1 MCSGDTL
8 RLVSGLFLTRDLG
21 ARELKGI
28 EQPMRLHQVV
38 QQSGVRSRLDV
49 APRRPHAVRR
59 PAAGARAARGP
70 VGAERRGTRPG
81 GPYLRRGGDR
91 EVPAAELRSE
101 VARLSGDV
109 RTVLVLGHNPGW
121 EEAVTEL
128 SGREMRITTANV
140 VLLEG
145 EGATWREALRGP
157 WSVAGVVRP
166 KQL

>member
-1 MCSGDTL
+1 MQR
-8 RLVSGLFLTRDLG
+8 RLMLMRHAKSSWKSQVPTDHERPLNERGRRD
-21 ARELKGI
+21 
-28 EQPMRLHQVV
+28 
-38 QQSGVRSRLDV
+38 
-49 APRRPHAVRR
+49 
-59 PAAGARAARGP
+59 AAR
-70 VGAERRGTRPG
+70 VGKRLAKLGWVPDFVVSSDSRRTEETWERIQKTFPNARVRFTRVLYAG
-81 GPYLRRGGDR
+81 GPS
-91 EVPAAELRSE
+91 EVRSE

-145 EGATWREALRGP
+145 EGGTWREALERGA
-157 WSVAGVVRP
+157 WSVAGVIRP

>member
-1 MCSGDTL
+1 MQR
-8 RLVSGLFLTRDLG
+8 RLMLMRHAKSSWQSQVPTDHERPLNERGRRD
-21 ARELKGI
+21 
-28 EQPMRLHQVV
+28 
-38 QQSGVRSRLDV
+38 
-49 APRRPHAVRR
+49 
-59 PAAGARAARGP
+59 AAR
-70 VGAERRGTRPG
+70 VGKRLAKLGWVPDFVVSSDSRRTEETWERIQKSFPNARVRFTRVLYAG
-81 GPYLRRGGDR
+81 GPS
-91 EVPAAELRSE
+91 ELRSE

>member
-1 MCSGDTL
+1 
-8 RLVSGLFLTRDLG
+8 
-21 ARELKGI
+21 
-28 EQPMRLHQVV
+28 
-38 QQSGVRSRLDV
+38 
-49 APRRPHAVRR
+49 
-59 PAAGARAARGP
+59 
-70 VGAERRGTRPG
+70 
-81 GPYLRRGGDR
+81 
-91 EVPAAELRSE
+91 
-101 VARLSGDV
+101 V

-145 EGATWREALRGP
+145 EGATWGEALRGP